1 MNFSVLFLLS
11 NKFVLTGWLLPL
23 IAPKWKYTSRISTYI
38 CVLMLSV
45 IYSIIIIHSLSGF
58 DWRSFSTLQNV
69 RKLFQSDET
78 LLAGWIHYLA
88 FDLFMGVYILKKTQE
103 LKIPHLF
110 NLFLLPLTFLFG
122 PLGYTVF
129 MSIKIYKSKNE
140 TH

>member
-1 MNFSVLFLLS
+1 MNFIFLLS
-11 NKFVLTGWLLPL
+11 NKFVLTGWLLL
-23 IAPKWKYTSRISTYI
+23 LVAPKWKYTSRISTYI
-38 CVLMLSV
+38 CVLLLSV
-45 IYSIIIIHSLSGF
+45 IYSIIIIHTLSGF

-69 RKLFQSDET
+69 RQLFQSDEA

-88 FDLFMGVYILKKTQE
+88 FDLFMGVYILKQTQE
-103 LKIPHLF
+103 YKIPHLF

-129 MSIKIYKSKNE
+129 MSIKIYKLKNG

>member
-1 MNFSVLFLLS
+1 
-11 NKFVLTGWLLPL
+11 
-23 IAPKWKYTSRISTYI
+23 
-38 CVLMLSV
+38 MLSV